1 MGAYL
6 LKRFCIPALVILS
19 VKLSVMALKVIVVD
33 VNDPNVSDKKN
44 SKASNFPFLFMKP
57 LFLAIL
63 LIFPF
68 LKKFLTVFTSILKV
82 F

>member
-1 MGAYL
+1 
-6 LKRFCIPALVILS
+6 
-19 VKLSVMALKVIVVD
+19 MALKVIVVD

>member
-1 MGAYL
+1 
-6 LKRFCIPALVILS
+6 
-19 VKLSVMALKVIVVD
+19 MALKVIVVD

-44 SKASNFPFLFMKP
+44 SKASNFLFLFMKP

-68 LKKFLTVFTSILKV
+68 LKNFLTVFTSTLKD
-82 F
+82 FYS